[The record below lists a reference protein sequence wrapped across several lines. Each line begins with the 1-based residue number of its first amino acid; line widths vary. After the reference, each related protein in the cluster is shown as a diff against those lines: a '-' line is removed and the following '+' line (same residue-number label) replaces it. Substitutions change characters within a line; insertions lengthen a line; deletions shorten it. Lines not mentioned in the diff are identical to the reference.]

1 MRWTWLIE
9 QIESLLRWFFEK
21 FLSIAGGH
29 LFNPFSKMLLWSV
42 LLLQDAAESARK
54 AEQSRKRAEDI
65 AAGTVQM
72 NGRELF
78 LHEPW
83 VFDDSRVWGF
93 FSLAQT
99 AFHSLMH
106 AFYWRGLHLWYI
118 IIFLEIYT
126 FGNMRFM
133 PLAKKL
139 CWKELSLLMKLGEL
153 WSVGMWQFIIYLTK
167 NFFSDISIIYLAV
180 LNLPF
185 STFTCMLFD

>member
-99 AFHSLMH
+99 AFHSVAANASFLLTRVSSMIYH
-106 AFYWRGLHLWYI
+106 YISRNILLEIQCLCLWQ
-118 IIFLEIYT
+118 IFLIQLL
-126 FGNMRFM
+126 
-133 PLAKKL
+133 LACFLIKL
-139 CWKELSLLMKLGEL
+139 DLFLFNTRWSQHVSVHASLNRLL
-153 WSVGMWQFIIYLTK
+153 
-167 NFFSDISIIYLAV
+167 
-180 LNLPF
+180 LPN
-185 STFTCMLFD
+185 